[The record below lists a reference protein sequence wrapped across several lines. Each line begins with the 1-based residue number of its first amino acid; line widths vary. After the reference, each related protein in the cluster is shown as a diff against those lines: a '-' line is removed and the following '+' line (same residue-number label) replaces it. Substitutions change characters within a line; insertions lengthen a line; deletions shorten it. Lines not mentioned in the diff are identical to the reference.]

1 MNKFLPVFLFVWLLG
16 CENGSNGRGVD
27 YTNEQGV
34 REVYFLDKVTQKK
47 TGLYRK
53 YNPDGILEEEAY
65 YVDDTLH
72 GSRVLYQ
79 VSGDTLII
87 ESYRS
92 GDFHGTFKAFYDNG
106 ALQLQGEYVDN
117 VMWGVWEKYYK
128 SGQLMEEVTFS
139 GNEENGPFTEYHE
152 NGNLKAK
159 GNYLNGDREH
169 GVLYLYDE
177 AGVLTR
183 KMDCNEGICKTIW
196 QLE

>member
-1 MNKFLPVFLFVWLLG
+1 MLPVFLFVWLWS
-16 CENGSNGRGVD
+16 CEDGSKGNLVD
-27 YTNEQGV
+27 RTNEQGV
-34 REVYFLDKVTQKK
+34 REFYFFDKVTQKK

-53 YNPDGILEEEAY
+53 YNPDGILQEEAY
-65 YVDDTLH
+65 YVDDTLD

-92 GDFHGTFKAFYDNG
+92 GDFHGTFKSFYDNG

-117 VMWGVWEKYYK
+117 VMWGIWKKYYK

-139 GNEENGPFTEYHE
+139 DNEENGPFVEYHE
-152 NGNLKAK
+152 NGNLRAR
-159 GNYLNGDREH
+159 GSYRNGDREH
-169 GVLYLYDE
+169 GLLYLYDE
-177 AGVLTR
+177 TGVLTR